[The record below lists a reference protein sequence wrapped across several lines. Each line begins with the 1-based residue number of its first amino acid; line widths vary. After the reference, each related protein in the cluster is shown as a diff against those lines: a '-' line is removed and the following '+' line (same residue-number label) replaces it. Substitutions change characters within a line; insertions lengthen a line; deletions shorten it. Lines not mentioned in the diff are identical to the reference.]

1 MAKKILIVEDDPGS
15 RRLTEFTLKRE
26 GYEVLTAGNGLEGL
40 NRINRD
46 HPDLVVLD
54 VMLPGI
60 DGYEIARRIR
70 SQPETEKLLIL
81 MLSGKVR
88 AEDKTTGLQ
97 VGANDYLSKPASPA
111 LIVQKA
117 AALLGDGVTD

>member
-1 MAKKILIVEDDPGS
+1 MGKKILVIEDDPGS

-26 GYEVLTAGNGLEGL
+26 GYEVFLASNGLEGL
-40 NRINRD
+40 NRINQD
-46 HPDLVVLD
+46 QPDLVVLD

-70 SQPETEKLLIL
+70 SQPKTEKLPIL

-88 AEDKTTGLQ
+88 AEDKAIGMQ
-97 VGANDYLSKPASPA
+97 VGANDYLSKPADPA
-111 LIVQKA
+111 LIVQKVA
-117 AALLGDGVTD
+117 GLLGDSASG

>member
-1 MAKKILIVEDDPGS
+1 MAKKILVIEDDPGS

-26 GYEVLTAGNGLEGL
+26 GYEVITAGNGLEGL
-40 NRINRD
+40 NKINRD
-46 HPDLVVLD
+46 QPDLVVLD

-88 AEDKTTGLQ
+88 AEDKNTGLQ

-111 LIVQKA
+111 LIAQKV
-117 AALLGDGVTD
+117 AALLGDGGTD

>member
-1 MAKKILIVEDDPGS
+1 MGKKILVIEDDPGS

-46 HPDLVVLD
+46 HPDLVILD

-70 SQPETEKLLIL
+70 SQPETEKLPIL

-111 LIVQKA
+111 LIVQKV
-117 AALLGDGVTD
+117 AALLGDSAVD

>member
-1 MAKKILIVEDDPGS
+1 MAKKILVIEDDPGS

-70 SQPETEKLLIL
+70 SQPETEKLPIL

-88 AEDKTTGLQ
+88 AEDKNTGLQ

-111 LIVQKA
+111 LIAQKV
-117 AALLGDGVTD
+117 AALLDDGATD

>member
-1 MAKKILIVEDDPGS
+1 MSRKILVIEDDPGS

-26 GYEVLTAGNGLEGL
+26 GYEVLTAENGLAGL
-40 NRINRD
+40 NRIRQD
-46 HPDLVVLD
+46 KPDLVVLD

-60 DGYEIARRIR
+60 DGYEVARRIR
-70 SQPETEKLLIL
+70 SAPETEKLPIL

-88 AEDKTTGLQ
+88 PEDKATGMQ

-111 LIVQKA
+111 LVVQKV
-117 AALLGDGVTD
+117 AALLGDNASG

>member
-1 MAKKILIVEDDPGS
+1 MGKKILVIEDDAGS
-15 RRLTEFTLKRE
+15 GRLTEFTLKRE

-46 HPDLVVLD
+46 QPDLVILD

-70 SQPETEKLLIL
+70 SQPETEKLPIL

-111 LIVQKA
+111 LIVQKV
-117 AALLGDGVTD
+117 AALLGDSATD

>member
-1 MAKKILIVEDDPGS
+1 MAKKILIIEDDPGS

-40 NRINRD
+40 NKINRD
-46 HPDLVVLD
+46 QPDLVVLD

-70 SQPETEKLLIL
+70 SQPETAKLPIL

-111 LIVQKA
+111 LIVQKVS
-117 AALLGDGVTD
+117 ALLGDDATD

>member
-1 MAKKILIVEDDPGS
+1 MGKKILVIEDDPGS

-46 HPDLVVLD
+46 QPDLVILD

-70 SQPETEKLLIL
+70 SQPETEKLPIL

-111 LIVQKA
+111 LIVQKV
-117 AALLGDGVTD
+117 AALLGDSATD

>member
-1 MAKKILIVEDDPGS
+1 MGKKILVIEDDPGS

-46 HPDLVVLD
+46 QPDLVILD

-70 SQPETEKLLIL
+70 SQPETEQLPIL

-111 LIVQKA
+111 LIVQKV
-117 AALLGDGVTD
+117 AALLGDSATD

>member
-111 LIVQKA
+111 LIVQKV

>member
-1 MAKKILIVEDDPGS
+1 MGKKILVIEDDPGS
-15 RRLTEFTLKRE
+15 RRLTEFTLKRV

-40 NRINRD
+40 NRIKRD
-46 HPDLVVLD
+46 KPDLVVLD

-70 SQPETEKLLIL
+70 SAPETKKLPIL

-88 AEDKTTGLQ
+88 AEDKAVGMQ
-97 VGANDYLSKPASPA
+97 VGANDYLSKPASPT
-111 LIVQKA
+111 LIVQKVT
-117 AALLGDGVTD
+117 ALLGDSADA